1 VVRIVAIVRPYWQPV
16 DRIVVRPGDALAG
29 TIRVGGAKN
38 SVLKLMAAAIL
49 ADGTCELTNVP
60 DIADVRIMR
69 DLLEAMGL
77 HIEIHH
83 GGRGAADVLEP
94 ASLHIERPDKITPE
108 PPPDLVAKIRA
119 SIVVLG
125 PLLARCREARV
136 AMPGGDDFGDRPVD
150 MHLKGLEALGASFE
164 VGDGYLHARADRLR
178 GTAITLPFPS
188 VGATENIVMA
198 AVHADGT
205 TVLDNA
211 AREPEIGD
219 LCAFLNEMG
228 AQVEGAGS
236 PTIVVHGV
244 EPGSLRPVNHRV
256 VPDRVEAATYLA
268 AVGVAGGELALLD
281 ARAAHMGMLMAKLT
295 DMGMTIDD
303 SGDGLVA
310 KAPAALHAVDIAA
323 LPYPGVATDYIPIVT
338 AMLCVA
344 EGVGIVTE
352 NLFSGRF
359 RYVEEL
365 CRLGA
370 QIRTES
376 HHAVV
381 RGCPRLTGAPVRAHD
396 IRAGASLV
404 VAGLAADGATEIAG
418 ANHIDRGYE
427 DIVGKLRAVGAD
439 IERAD

>member
-1 VVRIVAIVRPYWQPV
+1 M
-16 DRIVVRPGDALAG
+16 RPGDPLSG

-49 ADGTCELTNVP
+49 TEGAFELTNVP

-69 DLLEAMGL
+69 DVLEAMGL
-77 HIEIHH
+77 RIEIRHA
-83 GGRGAADVLEP
+83 GRGPADVLEP
-94 ASLHIERPDKITPE
+94 ASLRIERPEKVSVD
-108 PPPDLVAKIRA
+108 PPVELVAKIRA
-119 SIVVLG
+119 SIAVLG
-125 PLLARCREARV
+125 PLLARCGEAHV
-136 AMPGGDDFGDRPVD
+136 AMPGGDDFGDRPID
-150 MHLKGLEALGASFE
+150 MHLKGLEALGASFD
-164 VGDGYLHARADRLR
+164 VHDGYLHGRADRLR
-178 GTAITLPFPS
+178 GTAITLRFPS

-219 LCAFLNEMG
+219 LCAFLNAMG
-228 AQVEGAGS
+228 ARVEGAGS

-244 EPGSLRPVNHRV
+244 EPGSLEPADHRV

-268 AVGVAGGELALLD
+268 AVGVAGGELTLVD
-281 ARAAHMGMLMAKLT
+281 ARAEHMGMLMVKLAE
-295 DMGMTIDD
+295 MGMTIADT
-303 SGDGLVA
+303 GEGLAA
-310 KAPAALHAVDIAA
+310 KGPEGLRSVDIAT

-344 EGVGIVTE
+344 DGVGIVTE

-359 RYVEEL
+359 RYVDEL
-365 CRLGA
+365 ARLGA
-370 QIRTES
+370 QIRMES

-381 RGCPRLTGAPVRAHD
+381 RGVPRLAGAPVRAHD

-404 VAGLAADGATEIAG
+404 VAGLAASGATEISG

>member
-1 VVRIVAIVRPYWQPV
+1 V
-16 DRIVVRPGDALAG
+16 DRIVVRAGEPLSG

-49 ADGTCELTNVP
+49 TEGVVELTNVP
-60 DIADVRIMR
+60 DIADVRIMS

-77 HIEIHH
+77 RIEIRHA
-83 GGRGAADVLEP
+83 GRGPADVLEP
-94 ASLHIERPDKITPE
+94 ASLRIERPPE
-108 PPPDLVAKIRA
+108 ISVEAPYELVERIRA

-125 PLLARCREARV
+125 PLLARCGEARV
-136 AMPGGDDFGDRPVD
+136 SMPGGDDFGARPID

-164 VGDGYLHARADRLR
+164 LRHGYLEGRADGLR
-178 GTAITLPFPS
+178 GTAITLEFPS

-198 AVHADGT
+198 AVHAKGT

-219 LCAFLNEMG
+219 LCAFLNAMG
-228 AQVEGAGS
+228 AQIEGIGS

-244 EPGSLRPVNHRV
+244 ESGSLRPADHRV

-268 AVGVAGGELALLD
+268 ALGVAGGELTLVD
-281 ARAAHMGMLMAKLT
+281 ARAAHMGMLMAKLAE
-295 DMGMTIDD
+295 MGMTLTDT
-303 SGDGLVA
+303 GTGLWA
-310 KAPAALHAVDIAA
+310 SAPEGLRSVDIAT
-323 LPYPGVATDYIPIVT
+323 LPYPGVATDYKPIVT

-344 EGVGIVTE
+344 DGVGIVTE
-352 NLFSGRF
+352 NLFAGRF

-365 CRLGA
+365 VRMGA
-370 QIRTES
+370 DIRTDS

-381 RGCPRLTGAPVRAHD
+381 RGVGRLSGAPVRAHD

-404 VAGLAADGATEIAG
+404 VAGLAADGPTVISA

-439 IERAD
+439 LERAE